1 MIWVEDLNQKQ
12 KKQEAMNKTC
22 PISEDKINN

>member
-1 MIWVEDLNQKQ
+1 LNQKQ